1 MIDFLK
7 DVHGFEDEN
16 ITVLMDDGE
25 HTEPTKENIM
35 EAYRTLV
42 NESEDGD
49 VVFCHFSGHGGKL
62 RDDNG
67 DEGKP
72 LFVLSCIDSCS
83 LSR

>member
-67 DEGKP
+67 DEGKR